1 MSIGQQ
7 TTAPRGALTREKAGA
22 QAAAPKTS
30 EAGRTPEDRHIF
42 GSLRAIR
49 AAAQYLEDLLA
60 KPPSCNHPAVPG
72 ADPLAGAADLAEVD
86 RIISGN
92 LDDIQYLLRA
102 STAELEW
109 CADSV
114 TLITLLWHRN
124 LRLCQHVSA
133 DAVER
138 AADLAEVA
146 AGLDQIVYQCAAL
159 TLTPRVNDV
168 MCNLRVG
175 QALNLEF
182 QFGDELPRSP
192 QLRKRVLDELA
203 QQAAAIEGG
212 LVDVDQ
218 GIVYR
223 AARSRA
229 AQIFSSVQL
238 VAVLLLGTLIPVLL
252 AYASRFV
259 HNWRFSSADLQRL
272 LADYVFILLGSGA
285 HIAIAL
291 LKAVKNDTR
300 PNFKTIDDWM
310 LWLHVREAQVLQG
323 FAYIWMGY
331 LLLVFTVS
339 DLEWSTAFFAGY
351 SIDSVTELFLERFE
365 TLALTRQKA
374 LIPK

>member
-1 MSIGQQ
+1 MPNREQ
-7 TTAPRGALTREKAGA
+7 TTRKSSA
-22 QAAAPKTS
+22 
-30 EAGRTPEDRHIF
+30 AGRTPADRHIF
-42 GSLRAIR
+42 GCLRAIR

-60 KPPSCNHPAVPG
+60 KPPACNHPAVPG
-72 ADPLAGAADLAEVD
+72 ADPLAGSADIDEVD

-92 LDDIQYLLRA
+92 LADIEHLLHA

-114 TLITLLWHRN
+114 TLITLLWHRS
-124 LRLCQHVSA
+124 LRLCRSVSA

-138 AADLAEVA
+138 AADLGEVA
-146 AGLDQIVYQCAAL
+146 TGLDQIVYQCAAL

-168 MCNLRVG
+168 MGNLRVG

-192 QLRKRVLDELA
+192 ELRKRVLDELA

-229 AQIFSSVQL
+229 AQAFSSVQL
-238 VAVLLLGTLIPVLL
+238 VAVLVLGALIPVLL
-252 AYASRFV
+252 ARGGQFV
-259 HNWRFSSADLQRL
+259 HDWRFHTNDLQRL

-291 LKAVKNDTR
+291 LKAVKNETR
-300 PNFKTIDDWM
+300 PNFKTIDDWL
-310 LWLHVREAQVLQG
+310 LWLHVREAQVLYG
-323 FAYIWMGY
+323 FAYVWMGY

-365 TLALTRQKA
+365 SLALTRQKA
-374 LIPK
+374 LIP

>member
-1 MSIGQQ
+1 MSIREQP
-7 TTAPRGALTREKAGA
+7 TESRSTLTGA
-22 QAAAPKTS
+22 QNTPETARKPTPEAARK
-30 EAGRTPEDRHIF
+30 PEDRHIF
-42 GSLRAIR
+42 GSLRATR

-72 ADPLAGAADLAEVD
+72 TDPLAASADLDEVD
-86 RIISGN
+86 NIIGSN
-92 LDDIQYLLRA
+92 LAEIQQLLHR
-102 STAELEW
+102 SDTELDW
-109 CADSV
+109 CSDSV
-114 TLITLLWHRN
+114 ATITLLWHRI
-124 LRLCQHVSA
+124 LRLCRHVSA
-133 DAVER
+133 DPVER
-138 AADLAEVA
+138 AANLAEVA
-146 AGLDQIVYQCAAL
+146 TGLDQIVYQCASL

-168 MCNLRVG
+168 MANLRVG
-175 QALNLEF
+175 QPLGLEF

-212 LVDVDQ
+212 LVDIDH

-229 AQIFSSVQL
+229 AQAFSSVQL
-238 VAVLLLGTLIPVLL
+238 AVVLLLGALIPVVL
-252 AYASRFV
+252 AHAGRFV
-259 HNWRFSSADLQRL
+259 QHWRFSPTELQRL

-285 HIAIAL
+285 HIAISL
-291 LKAVKNDTR
+291 LKAVKNETR
-300 PNFKTIDDWM
+300 PNFKTIDDWL

-323 FAYIWMGY
+323 FASVWIGY
-331 LLLVFTVS
+331 LLLVFTIP

-365 TLALTRQKA
+365 TLAQTRQKS